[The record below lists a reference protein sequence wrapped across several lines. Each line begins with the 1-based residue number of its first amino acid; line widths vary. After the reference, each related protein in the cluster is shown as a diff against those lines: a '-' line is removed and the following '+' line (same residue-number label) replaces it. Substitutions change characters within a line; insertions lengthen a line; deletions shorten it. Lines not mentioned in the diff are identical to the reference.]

1 MYVVTIYVPSV
12 HTCNMFNFEEYL
24 LTGQTD
30 VYVGLTAI
38 FFLKSKSRKIFI
50 FGVTTSTTL
59 ELKFH
64 NLSIEIGRLS
74 YKWQ

>member
-1 MYVVTIYVPSV
+1 MHRDLGIPCGSLSPYRSIRRICRIDS
-12 HTCNMFNFEEYL
+12 H
-24 LTGQTD
+24 
-30 VYVGLTAI
+30 
-38 FFLKSKSRKIFI
+38 FFSRKSKSRKTFI

>member
-1 MYVVTIYVPSV
+1 MRQATGVA
-12 HTCNMFNFEEYL
+12 YL
-24 LTGQTD
+24 LPDQSANIG
-30 VYVGLTAI
+30 G
-38 FFLKSKSRKIFI
+38 FKSKNFLNSKSRKTFI

>member
-1 MYVVTIYVPSV
+1 MYIFITVTLLK
-12 HTCNMFNFEEYL
+12 HGTRALYL
-24 LTGQTD
+24 LPGQSANI
-30 VYVGLTAI
+30 GGFKSKI
-38 FFLKSKSRKIFI
+38 FLNSKSRKTFI

>member
-1 MYVVTIYVPSV
+1 MFTPSKFLSNVICGLVVSPFTGGQLDISV
-12 HTCNMFNFEEYL
+12 VF
-24 LTGQTD
+24 
-30 VYVGLTAI
+30 TAT
-38 FFLKSKSRKIFI
+38 FSLKSKSRKTFI